1 MRTGK
6 GHLLLAGMV
15 AAALAAPAA
24 PAERKSATT
33 TATQEPASA
42 PRVISAAEWVKLPLS
57 KRAGILAEARLRQF
71 GQGYVC
77 HIDNKRHVVYVSAVD
92 KRNFEYVVKLLS
104 AHMGAQRRMLFPR
117 PFQWNVTVVLPT
129 LAHYRKLTPNAK
141 ALGHYQFKSRTLYS
155 ISFSDTLVH
164 EFIHAMHH
172 HDMALARQI
181 HPIWLAEGL
190 ATLFQRSRFR
200 DGKLEIL
207 KGAGL
212 EVLQKALGAK
222 KAPSL
227 RELLTMNQKRLVAQG
242 EILYP
247 YARYVMFY
255 LYRQGKLVEF
265 YRLFKI
271 RYGADR
277 TGIKALEEI
286 LGKGLSDIEADWRKW
301 VLAEKPPWRPGYKL
315 RPHLGIR
322 MQVTPEGVKVT
333 GFAPGSQAGKLKIL
347 TIDDVI
353 ISVAGRP
360 TPTPREL
367 AEAVQ
372 SCRPGNIVNIEV
384 IRRGRT
390 VVLKHLLGL
399 MPK

>member
-1 MRTGK
+1 MRTGPH
-6 GHLLLAGMV
+6 HLVLAGIV
-15 AAALAAPAA
+15 AAALAATGALA
-24 PAERKSATT
+24 DRKSTT
-33 TATQEPASA
+33 RPTSSPASMR
-42 PRVISAAEWVKLPLS
+42 RVISVADWVKLPLS

-71 GQGYVC
+71 GHGYVC
-77 HIDNKRHVVYVSAVD
+77 QIDNKRHVVYISAVD
-92 KRNFEYVVKLLS
+92 TRHFEHVVKLLS
-104 AHMGAQRRMLFPR
+104 AHMAVQRRMLFPR
-117 PFQWNVTVVLPT
+117 PLQWNVTVVLPT
-129 LAHYRKLTPNAK
+129 LAHYRKLTTHAK
-141 ALGHYQFKSRTLYS
+141 ALGHYQFKTRTLCS

-172 HDMALARQI
+172 HDMALARQT

-190 ATLFQRSRFR
+190 ATLFQRSRFH
-200 DGKLEIL
+200 DGKLEII

-212 EVLQKALGAK
+212 EVLQKALAQK

-227 RELLTMNQKRLVAQG
+227 RELLTMNQKRLVAKG
-242 EILYP
+242 ELLYP

-255 LYRQGKLVEF
+255 LYRQGKLIDF
-265 YRLFKI
+265 YRLFKL
-271 RYGADR
+271 RYATDR
-277 TGIKALEEI
+277 TGIKALEEL

-301 VLAEKPPWRPGYKL
+301 VLAEKPPWRPRYKL
-315 RPHLGIR
+315 RPHLGVR
-322 MQVTPEGVKVT
+322 MQITPEGVRIT
-333 GFAPGSQAGKLKIL
+333 GFARGSQAGSLKIL
-347 TIDDVI
+347 KINDVI

-367 AEAVQ
+367 SEAVQ
-372 SCRPGNIVNIEV
+372 ACRPGNIVNIEV